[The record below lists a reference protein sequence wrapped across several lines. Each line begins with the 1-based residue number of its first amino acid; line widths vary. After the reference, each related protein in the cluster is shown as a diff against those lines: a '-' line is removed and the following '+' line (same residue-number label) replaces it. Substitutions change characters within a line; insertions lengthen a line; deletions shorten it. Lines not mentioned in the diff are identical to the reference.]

1 MSEVNNAW
9 KLGAAGRIA
18 ESIVFSCKKFCASP
32 WFLVICLANGASASL
47 NWNLGQRNSSLAG
60 CNEPEKCAASPFI
73 YYSCCNG
80 SCCSH
85 FQPIVWITETLAP
98 ESKVTTPYSPK
109 FVTRIPHTSL
119 FSLLLLLFLLWADCF
134 INKKNEHA
142 FTSCPRISISM
153 GRIYY
158 LRIEAY
164 RCRLR
169 NVCNASGQ
177 YCGCSPNLQQQC
189 RSDYLAYYTCCH
201 GDCCIHL
208 QPIPYVFLCIVVFL
222 FIIAVCY
229 GCCSLACNWCCCCRQ
244 KQTGPHLPYS

>member
-9 KLGAAGRIA
+9 KLSAAGRIA

-85 FQPIVWITETLAP
+85 FQPIVWIACIHFL
-98 ESKVTTPYSPK
+98 SKASQLYSSIYMY
-109 FVTRIPHTSL
+109 V
-119 FSLLLLLFLLWADCF
+119 A
-134 INKKNEHA
+134 
-142 FTSCPRISISM
+142 RISISM

-177 YCGCSPNLQQQC
+177 YCAFDFSPRESRLEGCSPNLQQQC